1 MIPALFALAAAMLI
15 AGVTAVVEG
24 FPYVRLES
32 GMAMVYGGSVV
43 GSSGILLFGLA
54 VVATW
59 LKRIETALRDGPFPL
74 ADDGPRVAQEVREP
88 GIDGLNDGPASS
100 GMGSDRPRIEP
111 SLVLPPSLVRER
123 EAAEPELPLPGL
135 TAPAAHRANEASLEA
150 TPDAAKADAAT
161 AADDLFVPPR
171 PGAVQPEPTPGADA
185 VTGETALRSSLDTA
199 PEAAAAPKSERTV
212 VGRYSSGGNTY
223 MMFDDGAIEADTP
236 NGRFTFASL
245 DELKAFVDGG
255 GEAGTRG
262 AA

>member
-1 MIPALFALAAAMLI
+1 MIAALFALAAAMLI
-15 AGVTAVVEG
+15 AGVTAVIEG

-43 GSSGILLFGLA
+43 GSSGVLLFGLA

-59 LKRIETALRDGPFPL
+59 LRRVEKALRQGQAPNDAVLPAPVRQASDADSDPFQDFPAPATALAGSGAI
-74 ADDGPRVAQEVREP
+74 ADRT
-88 GIDGLNDGPASS
+88 
-100 GMGSDRPRIEP
+100 RIEP
-111 SLVLPPSLVRER
+111 SLSEPSL
-123 EAAEPELPLPGL
+123 AAPDTGSRPLRQPEVPAAIEPELPLPGL
-135 TAPAAHRANEASLEA
+135 TPPHPADKPA
-150 TPDAAKADAAT
+150 TEVRT
-161 AADDLFVPPR
+161 ETGDDLFVPPR
-171 PGAVQPEPTPGADA
+171 PTPEPVAAGPAHT
-185 VTGETALRSSLDTA
+185 ETALRSSLDEA
-199 PEAAAAPKSERTV
+199 PAAGPERTV

-255 GEAGTRG
+255 GEAGARG